1 MIDTLDTVCD
11 YIRYAVSEFRKNKL
25 YYGHGTSSAYDE
37 AVSLVLQTLNLPVT
51 QLDPYLNAKLLLE
64 EKSLILERIRIRADK
79 RLPLPYITKKAYLR
93 GYEFYVDERVIIPRS
108 YIAEIIQ
115 NNQLSPWIDH
125 NELVHNALD
134 LCTGNGSLSIFLA
147 DNFLDANVVASD
159 ISVEALAVAA
169 VNLKNYNYDQV
180 IQLEQSDLFSGLNR
194 YLGKF
199 DLIVTNPP
207 YVDDRRMAELP
218 KEYNYEPSI
227 CLPGGSD
234 GLDFIS
240 TISAQAKY
248 YLTQHGVLVVE
259 MGDNARE
266 LEDAY
271 PGLGFDWLDTEGG
284 DGFVFV
290 ITRQELDRYFA

>member
-1 MIDTLDTVCD
+1 MIDVLITVRD

-25 YYGHGTSSAYDE
+25 SFGHGTGNAYDE

-51 QLDPYLNAKLLLE
+51 QLEPYLDARLLPE
-64 EKSLILERIRIRADK
+64 EKSLIIERIKMRVEKRI
-79 RLPLPYITKKAYLR
+79 PLPYITKTAYLR
-93 GYEFYVDERVIIPRS
+93 GYEFYVDERTIVPRS

-115 NNQLSPWIDH
+115 NNQLLPWIEN

-159 ISVEALAVAA
+159 ISTDALAVAA
-169 VNLKNYNYDQV
+169 INLQKYHYDKV
-180 IQLEQSDLFSGLNR
+180 VQLEQSDMFSGLNK

-199 DLIVTNPP
+199 DLIITNPP
-207 YVDDRRMAELP
+207 YVDDNRMEMLP
-218 KEYNYEPSI
+218 KEYHAEPNIS
-227 CLPGGSD
+227 LHGGHD
-234 GLDFIS
+234 GLDFVE
-240 TISAQAKY
+240 TILTQAKY
-248 YLTQHGVLVVE
+248 YLTQYGVLVVE

-266 LEDAY
+266 LEDSY
-271 PGLGFDWLDTEGG
+271 PGLHVDWLETEGG

-290 ITRQELDRYFA
+290 VTRQELDRYFN

>member
-1 MIDTLDTVCD
+1 MIDVLITVRD

-25 YYGHGTSSAYDE
+25 SFGHGTGNAYDE

-51 QLDPYLNAKLLLE
+51 QLEPYLDAKLLPE
-64 EKSLILERIRIRADK
+64 EKSLIIERIKMRVEKRI
-79 RLPLPYITKKAYLR
+79 PLPYITKTAYLR
-93 GYEFYVDERVIIPRS
+93 GYEFYVDERTIVPRS

-115 NNQLSPWIDH
+115 NNQLLPWIEN

-159 ISVEALAVAA
+159 ISTDALAVAA
-169 VNLKNYNYDQV
+169 INLQKYHYDKV
-180 IQLEQSDLFSGLNR
+180 VQLEQSDMFSGLNK

-207 YVDDRRMAELP
+207 YVDDKRMEMLP
-218 KEYNYEPSI
+218 KEYHAEPNIS
-227 CLPGGSD
+227 LHGGHD
-234 GLDFIS
+234 GLDFVA
-240 TISAQAKY
+240 TILTQAKY
-248 YLTQHGVLVVE
+248 YLTQYGVLVVE

-266 LEDAY
+266 LEDSY
-271 PGLGFDWLDTEGG
+271 PGLHVDWLETEGG

-290 ITRQELDRYFA
+290 VTRQELDRYFN